1 MEFMQLDV
9 NFCSA
14 VMNSVTWGKLLKLWK
29 LVMGTVTQTI
39 YVYGLRVLYEVTL
52 PRSWWGHSNGCRR
65 HLFICSSLIPP
76 IPLTPPWKWKCCLL
90 SHIRLSATLCTVAH
104 QAHLS
109 MELSRQEYW
118 NGLPLPSLG
127 HLPDPWIEPGS
138 PTLQAG
144 SLPAEPLEK
153 PIGSTLENPICGLQ
167 ARLKDGDA
175 SNPLHST

>member
-1 MEFMQLDV
+1 MKVQVLV
-9 NFCSA
+9 VQSCPTLCN
-14 VMNSVTWGKLLKLWK
+14 LW
-29 LVMGTVTQTI
+29 TVA
-39 YVYGLRVLYEVTL
+39 L
-52 PRSWWGHSNGCRR
+52 WA
-65 HLFICSSLIPP
+65 
-76 IPLTPPWKWKCCLL
+76 LL
-90 SHIRLSATLCTVAH
+90 SK
-104 QAHLS
+104 
-109 MELSRQEYW
+109 EFSRQEYLS
-118 NGLPLPSLG
+118 GLPLPSLG